1 MRVSISVQSAYN
13 VEDPREG
20 ARRMIERARA
30 ARDAGLDALF
40 VGDHHGTALPY
51 YQNTAILGRM
61 LAEWG
66 DRPAGALYLLPLWH
80 PLIVAEQ
87 VGTLASVMTGRF
99 ILQCAIGPADN
110 QFEAMGVPVRQR
122 PSRFEQSLSILRR
135 LWAGETVTTGGQNDR
150 FGLREARISPFP
162 PEPVE
167 VWIGA
172 SAPPAIDRAA
182 RLGDGWLAAP
192 GLTPGEAGEQL
203 ALYREACE
211 RHGRSVGVCAIR
223 AISTSARRR
232 RKRRPRRPE
241 SSHAVTAASPA
252 RLWSSARGL
261 ASPPRSLNWGRWGT
275 TRSSCATWSRI
286 RRECCSRSAGSPKSA
301 NDWRNAAG
309 TGCGSSAAAHP
320 PGTVPA
326 PRRARR
332 RCSAEPSTPS
342 GTGRP

>member
-13 VEDPREG
+13 VDDPREG
-20 ARRMIERARA
+20 ARRMIDRARVA
-30 ARDAGLDALF
+30 GSAGLDALF
-40 VGDHHGTALPY
+40 VGDHHATALPY

-66 DRPAGALYLLPLWH
+66 ERPAGALYLLPLWH

-135 LWAGETVTTGGQNDR
+135 LWSGETVTTGGENDR
-150 FGLREARISPFP
+150 FGLREARVSPLP

-211 RHGRSVGVCAIR
+211 RHGRPVGVCAIR
-223 AISTSARRR
+223 RDIYVG
-232 RKRRPRRPE
+232 E
-241 SSHAVTAASPA
+241 TAAEAEAAAAGVISRGYRGFPPEALAVGDAARVAASFAELGEMGYDEVVVRHLVQDPA
-252 RLWSSARGL
+252 RVLQSIGRL
-261 ASPPRSLNWGRWGT
+261 AVV
-275 TRSSCATWSRI
+275 
-286 RRECCSRSAGSPKSA
+286 RERMG
-301 NDWRNAAG
+301 
-309 TGCGSSAAAHP
+309 
-320 PGTVPA
+320 
-326 PRRARR
+326 
-332 RCSAEPSTPS
+332 
-342 GTGRP
+342 

>member
-1 MRVSISVQSAYN
+1 MRISISVQSAYD
-13 VEDPREG
+13 VDDPREG
-20 ARRMIERARA
+20 ARRMIDRARA
-30 ARDAGLDALF
+30 AGNAGLDALF
-40 VGDHHGTALPY
+40 VGDHHATALPY

-66 DRPAGALYLLPLWH
+66 ERPAGALYLLPLWH

-135 LWAGETVTTGGQNDR
+135 LWSGETVTTGGENDR
-150 FGLREARISPFP
+150 FGLREARVSPLP

-172 SAPPAIDRAA
+172 SAPPAIDRAV

-192 GLTPGEAGEQL
+192 GLTPREAGEQL

-211 RHGRSVGVCAIR
+211 RHGRPVGVCAIR
-223 AISTSARRR
+223 RDIYVG
-232 RKRRPRRPE
+232 E
-241 SSHAVTAASPA
+241 TAAEAEAAAAGVISRGYRGFPPEALAVGDAARVAASFAELGEMGYDEVVVRHLVQDPA
-252 RLWSSARGL
+252 RVLQSIGRL
-261 ASPPRSLNWGRWGT
+261 AVV
-275 TRSSCATWSRI
+275 
-286 RRECCSRSAGSPKSA
+286 RERM
-301 NDWRNAAG
+301 R
-309 TGCGSSAAAHP
+309 
-320 PGTVPA
+320 
-326 PRRARR
+326 
-332 RCSAEPSTPS
+332 
-342 GTGRP
+342 

>member
-13 VEDPREG
+13 VDDPREG
-20 ARRMIERARA
+20 ARRMIGRARA
-30 ARDAGLDALF
+30 AREAGLDALF
-40 VGDHHGTALPY
+40 VGDHHATALPY

-87 VGTLASVMTGRF
+87 VGTLASLIPGRF

-135 LWAGETVTTGGQNDR
+135 LWSGETVTTGGENDR
-150 FGLREARISPFP
+150 FGLREARVSPCP

-192 GLTPGEAGEQL
+192 GLASAEASEQL
-203 ALYREACE
+203 GLYWEACE
-211 RHGRSVGVCAIR
+211 RHGRTAGACAIR
-223 AISTSARRR
+223 RDVYVGETEEEAEKA
-232 RKRRPRRPE
+232 
-241 SSHAVTAASPA
+241 
-252 RLWSSARGL
+252 
-261 ASPPRSLNWGRWGT
+261 
-275 TRSSCATWSRI
+275 
-286 RRECCSRSAGSPKSA
+286 
-301 NDWRNAAG
+301 AAG
-309 TGCGSSAAAHP
+309 VISRGYRGFPREALIVGDSERVAAAF
-320 PGTVPA
+320 
-326 PRRARR
+326 
-332 RCSAEPSTPS
+332 AELDEIGYDEVVVRHLVQDPSRVLRS
-342 GTGRP
+342 IGRLAEVKALLS